1 MTLLTPEQELLQ
13 IQRWKAQL
21 QPREPDP
28 FDDLGDAETLM
39 PYAKKAIERGFH
51 VFGLQPKSK
60 ITLAGSHG
68 FKDSKNKSDNKVL
81 EPWQQDPSR
90 NIGIATGESDLCV
103 LDFDSQ
109 QDIPDWLKEIKTY
122 KVKTSRGV
130 HIYFRGARPGTKL
143 RVGDKVVGDIKSI
156 GGYVLGEGSIHPTGA
171 VYEAIDGSEIAACPD
186 RISELTKTAGHTV
199 DASVDGPPIPYGS
212 HDTELTRIAGVLRNA
227 GFIPEEIDEHLV
239 RVCERRCVGY
249 GDDYKE
255 MCHKIAVSI
264 GKKPVGQ
271 ASPVLLLDGVPIG
284 SGSIGSSSVNP
295 AEWRNQFRRIG
306 EMEQGDILM
315 LIDGFLP
322 EGTTFLGALPAHGK
336 TWVALSIVR
345 SLTTG
350 KPLFG
355 NPEFGVKQKRS
366 VLYLIPEMGDRTFRT
381 RCERLQIPDDE
392 TFLCRT
398 ISSGASLTLDNS
410 MLLEAVRQLKPVV
423 FLDTAIRFSKSADE
437 NSATANKQLVDDV
450 ITLRAAGAIGVVL
463 LHHAKK
469 DSGSTGT
476 MALETMLRG
485 TGDFAAMCDTAYGI
499 RRDDALYN
507 NGGGP
512 LEIDIANIKPRDLVN
527 PPPPF
532 RLAATYKKDGA
543 ALPVSHIDETGDFAI
558 VNSEETAKRVVTNLL
573 RVVA

>member
-1 MTLLTPEQELLQ
+1 
-13 IQRWKAQL
+13 
-21 QPREPDP
+21 
-28 FDDLGDAETLM
+28 
-39 PYAKKAIERGFH
+39 
-51 VFGLQPKSK
+51 
-60 ITLAGSHG
+60 
-68 FKDSKNKSDNKVL
+68 
-81 EPWQQDPSR
+81 
-90 NIGIATGESDLCV
+90 
-103 LDFDSQ
+103 
-109 QDIPDWLKEIKTY
+109 
-122 KVKTSRGV
+122 
-130 HIYFRGARPGTKL
+130 
-143 RVGDKVVGDIKSI
+143 
-156 GGYVLGEGSIHPTGA
+156 
-171 VYEAIDGSEIAACPD
+171 
-186 RISELTKTAGHTV
+186 
-199 DASVDGPPIPYGS
+199 
-212 HDTELTRIAGVLRNA
+212 
-227 GFIPEEIDEHLV
+227 
-239 RVCERRCVGY
+239 
-249 GDDYKE
+249 
-255 MCHKIAVSI
+255 
-264 GKKPVGQ
+264 
-271 ASPVLLLDGVPIG
+271 
-284 SGSIGSSSVNP
+284 
-295 AEWRNQFRRIG
+295 
-306 EMEQGDILM
+306 MEQGDILM

-573 RVVA
+573 RVVAENPDFKVRDLAEAIGLKEHVIRRELRTRGWHSVQGGPGGSSPWHQDKGAPCPYEKLKTRAKRGPRAVDFEAAPQIQ